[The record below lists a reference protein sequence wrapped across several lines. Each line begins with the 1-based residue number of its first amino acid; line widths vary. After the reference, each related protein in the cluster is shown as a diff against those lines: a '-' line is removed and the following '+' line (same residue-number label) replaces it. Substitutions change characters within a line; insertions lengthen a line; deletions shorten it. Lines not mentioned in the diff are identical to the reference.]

1 MIRWRFSGMFG
12 VVGGLLIGAALSP
25 ALVGCMGE
33 DSAFQRTVSAIRSY
47 ATSLPS
53 EANHELARFN
63 NIHRKYAT
71 DPENTR
77 ELKHFKD
84 AFIRVRSDYL
94 RPIADAKLIAAALDG
109 VNALE
114 DEPGTIP
121 SSQVVEAGL
130 DAMVASLDPHSAY
143 LNAEEMKET
152 FISTR
157 GQFGGLGIEV
167 TMQDG
172 LVKVV
177 SPIEGTPA
185 FRAGLKSGDLISHLD
200 GDPIQGATIME
211 AVKRMRGKPGTD
223 IMLTVRREGVAD
235 FDVNITRAVITVRAV
250 RWHTE
255 GDIGYIRVASFTEQ
269 TEQGLNAAFTGI
281 QGELGATVKG
291 YVLDLRNNPGGLLDQ
306 SLAVADAFLDVGRIV
321 SVRGRN
327 PDREQVFRAEAGDLA
342 GGLPMVVLINEG
354 SASASEIVASA
365 LQEGRRA
372 TVLGRRSFGKGSV
385 QTITPLPVQGAMKL
399 TTALY
404 YSPGG
409 HTIQGRGVLPD
420 IVVSAMDD
428 KARQR
433 EADLPGALAA
443 ADAEDRK
450 SLGVVGEDSCPE
462 AGEEGKDRMLGC
474 ALAYLKAGSA
484 QQFLAAVGQSPQL

>member
-1 MIRWRFSGMFG
+1 MTRRRFSGMLG
-12 VVGGLLIGAALSP
+12 VIGGLLIGAVLSP
-25 ALVGCMGE
+25 ILVGCMSE
-33 DSAFQRTVSAIRSY
+33 DSPIQRTVSAIRSF
-47 ATSLPS
+47 ATSLSS
-53 EANHELARFN
+53 EANQELARFN
-63 NIHRKYAT
+63 DIHSEYAA

-84 AFIRVRSDYL
+84 AFIRVRTDYL
-94 RPIADAKLIAAALDG
+94 YAIADAKLIDAALEG
-109 VNALE
+109 VNALK
-114 DEPGTIP
+114 DEPGTVP

-130 DAMVASLDPHSAY
+130 DAMVASLDPHSTY

-185 FRAGLKSGDLISHLD
+185 FRAGLKPGDLISHLD
-200 GDPIQGATIME
+200 GDPIQDVTIME

-223 IMLTVRREGVAD
+223 ILLTVRREGVAV
-235 FDVNITRAVITVRAV
+235 FDVTITRAIITVRAV

-255 GDIGYIRVASFTEQ
+255 GDIGYLRVASFTEQ
-269 TEQGLNAAFTGI
+269 AEDGIAAAFKGLRD
-281 QGELGATVKG
+281 ELGGAAKG

-306 SLAVADAFLDVGRIV
+306 SLAVADAFLERGRIV
-321 SVRGRN
+321 SVRGR
-327 PDREQVFRAEAGDLA
+327 DRAREQVFLAEPGDLA
-342 GGLPMVVLINEG
+342 DGLPVVVLINGG

-365 LQEGRRA
+365 LQEGHRA
-372 TVLGRRSFGKGSV
+372 TVMGRRSFGKGSV
-385 QTITPLPVQGAMKL
+385 QTITPLPLQGAMKL

-404 YSPGG
+404 YSPDGR
-409 HTIQGRGVLPD
+409 TIQGQGVLPD
-420 IVVSAMDD
+420 IEIIAADD
-428 KARQR
+428 VARQR
-433 EADLPGALAA
+433 EADLPGALASGGPSK
-443 ADAEDRK
+443 RTTQ
-450 SLGVVGEDSCPE
+450 GVVGEVSCPE
-462 AGEEGKDRMLGC
+462 AGTEGKDRMLGC

-484 QQFLAAVGQSPQL
+484 KQFLAAIGHSPQL

>member
-1 MIRWRFSGMFG
+1 
-12 VVGGLLIGAALSP
+12 
-25 ALVGCMGE
+25 MGE

-53 EANHELARFN
+53 EANKELSRFN
-63 NIHRKYAT
+63 EIHREYAV
-71 DPENTR
+71 DSENTR

-84 AFIRVRSDYL
+84 AFVRIRSDYL
-94 RPIADAKLIAAALDG
+94 HPIADAKLIAAALEG
-109 VNALE
+109 VNGLE
-114 DEPGTIP
+114 DEPGTVS

-172 LVKVV
+172 MVKVV

-185 FRAGLKSGDLISHLD
+185 FRAGLKPGDLISHLD

-223 IMLTVRREGVAD
+223 ILLTVRREGVPS
-235 FDVNITRAVITVRAV
+235 FDVTITRAIITVRAV

-269 TEQGLNAAFTGI
+269 AEDGIATAFRGI
-281 QGELGATVKG
+281 RGELGATAKG

-306 SLAVADAFLDVGRIV
+306 SLAVADAFLERGRIV
-321 SVRGRN
+321 SVRGRD
-327 PDREQVFRAEAGDLA
+327 PKREQVFVAEAGDLA
-342 GGLPMVVLINEG
+342 DGLPIVVLINGG
-354 SASASEIVASA
+354 SASASEIVAVA
-365 LQEGRRA
+365 LQEGHRA
-372 TVLGRRSFGKGSV
+372 TVMGRRSFGKGSV
-385 QTITPLPVQGAMKL
+385 QTITPLPVQGAVKL

-404 YSPGG
+404 YSPNGR
-409 HTIQGRGVLPD
+409 TIQGQGVLPD
-420 IVVSAMDD
+420 IEIAATDTA
-428 KARQR
+428 ARQR
-433 EADLPGALAA
+433 ESDLPGALAA
-443 ADAEDRK
+443 ANPSSRK
-450 SLGVVGEDSCPE
+450 SLGLVAEESCPQ
-462 AGEEGKDRMLGC
+462 AGDEGKDRILGC
-474 ALAYLKAGSA
+474 ALAYLRAGSA
-484 QQFLAAVGQSPQL
+484 KQFLAAVGQSPKM